1 MVFVAL
7 CAAVGGAF
15 GSFFNVVVWR
25 LPRGES
31 VVHPGSR
38 CPGCGRAIP
47 FYRNIPVVSW
57 LLQRGKCAWCSRPI
71 PLFYVLV
78 EAFCAL
84 IGTFCGWS
92 WSMGLWTDP
101 VKAAGWAIFAML
113 SVPIALIDWEHFE
126 IPDSLVVA
134 CGIGAVAAA
143 VGLSPLES
151 RAEALVDALEG
162 GLLSAGFL
170 YAIHFTGRVALG
182 ALGVLARALL
192 VRGIRWRWRRG
203 WRRDLLLVGLRWAR
217 FDSEM
222 EALGL
227 GDVSLGLAAG
237 ACLGFPAILA
247 GLAPAAGLGALGYL
261 YRKSHPLHQARA
273 QELGIDPQA
282 IPFGP
287 FLCAGFLLAAWV
299 LRDGLSAIVP

>member
-1 MVFVAL
+1 MFVAL

-57 LLQRGKCAWCSRPI
+57 LLQRGKCAWCARPI

-84 IGTFCGWS
+84 IGAFCGWS
-92 WSMGLWTDP
+92 WAAGLWSDP

-126 IPDSLVVA
+126 IPDSLVVVS
-134 CGIGAVAAA
+134 GIGAVVAA
-143 VGLSPLES
+143 VALSPIES
-151 RAEALVDALEG
+151 RAEALVDTLRD
-162 GLLSAGFL
+162 GLLAAGFL

-182 ALGVLARALL
+182 TLGVFARAIL
-192 VRGIRWRWRRG
+192 VRGIRWEWRRG
-203 WRRDLLLVGLRWAR
+203 WRRDLLLIGLRWAR
-217 FDSEM
+217 FDAEM

-237 ACLGFPAILA
+237 ACLGFPAILV

-261 YRKSHPLHQARA
+261 FRKSHPLHKAKA
-273 QELGIDPQA
+273 EALGIDPQA

-299 LRDGLSAIVP
+299 LRNGLSGLVP

>member
-1 MVFVAL
+1 MFVAL

-84 IGTFCGWS
+84 IGGFCGWS
-92 WSMGLWTDP
+92 WTAGLWTDP
-101 VKAAGWAIFAML
+101 VKAAGWAIFALL

-134 CGIGAVAAA
+134 SGIGAMAAA
-143 VGLSPLES
+143 VALSPIES
-151 RAEALVDALEG
+151 RAEALVDALRD
-162 GLLSAGFL
+162 GLLAAGFL

-182 ALGVLARALL
+182 GLGVFARSVLL
-192 VRGIRWRWRRG
+192 RGIRWEWRRG
-203 WRRDLLLVGLRWAR
+203 WRRDLLLIGLRWAR

-237 ACLGFPAILA
+237 ACLGFPAVLV
-247 GLAPAAGLGALGYL
+247 GLAPAAGFGALGYFF
-261 YRKSHPLHQARA
+261 RKSHPLHKTKA
-273 QELGIDPQA
+273 EKLGIDPQA

-287 FLCAGFLLAAWV
+287 FLCAGFLLAAWL
-299 LRDGLSAIVP
+299 LRPGIPWFAP